1 MWVGNTEM
9 KKFARNTILA
19 LAVSLGGLAATP
31 SVAEE
36 VYMIRGFLN
45 VFSDGMNQ
53 MTRQL
58 KAKGIRAKAI
68 SNGSWAEIARDI
80 VNRSKQGKVSYP
92 IVIVGHSLGGVEAAR
107 FANALGKAGIKT
119 DLLIGLDPGFP
130 QPPALTNGAVQ
141 VVNYKIPSGKNF
153 RSGAGFKGNI
163 TTIDVS
169 RYGTDHVGIDK
180 NRSVQNLVISRILSK
195 VKK

>member
-1 MWVGNTEM
+1 MNKTI
-9 KKFARNTILA
+9 RNAFLA
-19 LAVSLGGLAATP
+19 MTLTATSFVAIP
-31 SVAEE
+31 AKAEE

-53 MTRQL
+53 MTKQLRRQ
-58 KAKGIRAKAI
+58 GIRAKAI
-68 SNGSWAEIARDI
+68 SNGDWSSIANDI
-80 VNRSKQGKVSYP
+80 IKRSKQKKVSYP

-107 FANALGKAGIKT
+107 FANALGQAGVKT

-130 QPPALTNGAVQ
+130 QPPALTKGAVQ
-141 VVNYKIPSGKNF
+141 VVNYKIPSGKNY
-153 RSGAGFKGNI
+153 RRGRGFKGKI

-169 RYGTDHVGIDK
+169 KYGTDHVGIDK
-180 NRSVQNLVISRILSK
+180 NRTVQKLVIGKIRQK